1 MKKSLTTRLFL
12 FFIFLLSAKVIA
24 QRGFYLGLSGG
35 YAAAIDKG
43 EIYNFFT
50 DVNDTQFNDGNLLG
64 VGNFIANKGSLF
76 NFTRNKSG
84 LETTELL
91 NATYG
96 KGTEIRLKAGYM
108 FNKHIGAEL
117 AFGYLFGS
125 KIRSS
130 YRDFKTDPNRPHILD
145 ITSSAQMLSF
155 TPSFVLSAGLDQKVH
170 PYVKIGPVIGLPRVT
185 STLQGKFPL
194 LIIYPEIDFESKTT
208 QGVALGIFG
217 SLGLNYSVTEKIGLF
232 GEVQITSL
240 TWKPRKEEIKQYIVN
255 LGIGPKDE
263 LGALDF
269 TEFDY
274 EKETSA
280 SDAENILE
288 RPSHPFSSIS
298 ANLGV
303 MYNF

>member
-1 MKKSLTTRLFL
+1 MKKLVTTSLFL
-12 FFIFLLSAKVIA
+12 FFVSTLWTRSVA
-24 QRGFYLGLSGG
+24 QEGFYIAVSGG
-35 YAAAIDKG
+35 YAAAINKG

-50 DVNDTQFNDGNLLG
+50 DVNDVQFNDGNLLG

-76 NFTRNKSG
+76 NFTRNKNGS
-84 LETTELL
+84 ETTELL

-145 ITSSAQMLSF
+145 ITSAAQMLSF
-155 TPSFVLSAGLDQKVH
+155 TPSFVLSAGLDRKVH

-194 LIIYPEIDFESKTT
+194 LIIYPEIDFKSKTT
-208 QGVALGIFG
+208 KGVALGMSGIF
-217 SLGLNYSVTEKIGLF
+217 GLNYSISDKLFLF
-232 GEVQITSL
+232 GEAQITSL
-240 TWKPRKEEIKQYIVN
+240 SWKPQKEVVTRYFVN
-255 LGIGPKDE
+255 TGIGPKDE

-274 EKETSA
+274 KKETSA